1 MQITQL
7 SEATQRP
14 RRIAVGEFDGVHVG
28 HRAVIAGNDTVL
40 TFEPH
45 PMTVLRPE
53 AAPKLLTSLALKSEL
68 LAELGVEELV
78 IVPFDEEFAKL
89 SASEFIDRVLV
100 EGLGATHVS
109 VGTNFRF
116 GHSADGTTELLAAD
130 PRFQARVVPLVEGEG
145 AIVSSSRIRRLIA
158 DGHVE
163 QAADLLGQPFRVRGE
178 VVSGDQRG
186 RELGFP
192 TANLV
197 PDLSLTCP
205 ASGVYACRIGTHM
218 AAVNVGVRPTFGAG
232 QALLVEA
239 FLVDFRGNL
248 YGDVLTVEFIARLR
262 GEERFTG
269 VEALISQMARDVE
282 RTRELLGSATA

>member
-7 SEATQRP
+7 SEAIKRP

-45 PMTVLRPE
+45 PMLVLRPQ
-53 AAPKLLTSLALKSEL
+53 AAPKLLTSLELKSEL
-68 LAELGVEELV
+68 MAELGVQELV
-78 IVPFDEEFAKL
+78 IVPFDEEFAQQ

-100 EGLGATHVS
+100 KRLGATHVS

-116 GHSADGTTELLAAD
+116 GHTAVGTTALLAAD
-130 PRFQARVVPLVEGEG
+130 PRFQARIVPLVECEG
-145 AIVSSSRIRRLIA
+145 AIVSSSRIRDLIA
-158 DGHVE
+158 EGHVE

-178 VVSGDQRG
+178 VVPGDRRG
-186 RELGFP
+186 RDLGFP

-197 PDLSLTCP
+197 PDPGLACP
-205 ASGVYACRIGTHM
+205 ANGVYACRVGEHM
-218 AAVNVGVRPTFGAG
+218 AAVNVGVRPTFADG
-232 QALLVEA
+232 QGLLVEA
-239 FLVDFRGNL
+239 FLLDFSGDL
-248 YGDVLTVEFIARLR
+248 YGQPLTVEFVARLR
-262 GEERFTG
+262 GEHRFTG
-269 VEALISQMARDVE
+269 VDDLIAQMGLDVE

>member
-7 SEATQRP
+7 GEVTERP
-14 RRIAVGEFDGVHVG
+14 RRVAVGEFDGVHVG

-53 AAPKLLTSLALKSEL
+53 AAPKLLTSLELKSEL
-68 LAELGVEELV
+68 IAELGVEELV
-78 IVPFDEEFAKL
+78 ILPFDEVFARQ
-89 SASEFIDRVLV
+89 SAREFIDRVLV
-100 EGLGATHVS
+100 EQLDATQVS

-116 GHSADGTTELLAAD
+116 GHSAVGTNALLAAD
-130 PRFQARVVPLVEGEG
+130 RRFEARVVPLVEGEG

-158 DGHVE
+158 EGDVE
-163 QAADLLGQPFRVRGE
+163 DASDLLGQPFRIRGE

-197 PDLSLTCP
+197 PDPALACP
-205 ASGVYACRIGTHM
+205 ASGVYACRVGDRM
-218 AAVNVGVRPTFGAG
+218 AAVNVGVRPTFGDG
-232 QALLVEA
+232 QALLIEA
-239 FLVDFRGNL
+239 FLLDFSGDL
-248 YGDVLTVEFIARLR
+248 YDQTITIEFVARLR
-262 GEERFTG
+262 GEERF
-269 VEALISQMARDVE
+269 ASADSLITQMARDVE
-282 RTRELLGSATA
+282 RTRELLGSAAA

>member
-45 PMTVLRPE
+45 PMAVLNPGAE
-53 AAPKLLTSLALKSEL
+53 PKLLTSLELKSEL
-68 LAELGVEELV
+68 IAALGVEELV
-78 IVPFDEEFAKL
+78 ILPFDEGFARQ
-89 SASEFIDRVLV
+89 SGREFIDGVLV
-100 EGLGATHVS
+100 DQLGVTHVS

-116 GHSADGTTELLAAD
+116 GHSGDGTTALLVTD

-145 AIVSSSRIRRLIA
+145 AIVSSSRIRGLVA
-158 DGHVE
+158 EGNVA
-163 QAADLLGQPFRVRGE
+163 QAADLLGQPFRLRGE

-186 RELGFP
+186 RDLGFP
-192 TANLV
+192 TANLIPGPGLV
-197 PDLSLTCP
+197 CP
-205 ASGVYACRIGTHM
+205 AHGVYACRVGSHM
-218 AAVNVGVRPTFGAG
+218 AAVNVGVRPTFGDG

-239 FLVDFRGNL
+239 FLLDFAADL
-248 YGDVLTVEFIARLR
+248 YGQVLTVEFVARLR
-262 GEERFTG
+262 GEERFDDA
-269 VEALISQMARDVE
+269 ESLISEMHRDVE
-282 RTRELLGSATA
+282 RTRELLGSTTA